1 MLKAVFVD
9 EPLDS
14 WVIMGEQITL
24 PCQPPVGHPRPDI
37 EWKKNGAN
45 VETSPDNRSA
55 LLSWLVREQQL
66 IIVVDYG
73 LRQPTS

>member
-1 MLKAVFVD
+1 MLKPLFVE

-14 WVIMGEQITL
+14 WVITGEEITL
-24 PCQPPVGHPRPDI
+24 SCQPPAGHPRPNI

-45 VETSPDNRSA
+45 VEMSPDNRSA

-73 LRQPTS
+73 LSQPTS